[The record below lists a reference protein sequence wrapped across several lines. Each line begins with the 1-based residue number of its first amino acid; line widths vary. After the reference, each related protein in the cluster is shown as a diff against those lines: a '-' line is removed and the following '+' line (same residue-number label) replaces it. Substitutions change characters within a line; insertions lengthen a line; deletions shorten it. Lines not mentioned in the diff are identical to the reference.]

1 MSILSSWIID
11 IIERIRIKLR
21 FTEEQMVELIKNP
34 EVLEKIEEI
43 FRQYS
48 KIDEIV
54 ETAVAAVEVIA
65 EEKKIHLIRPPE
77 GFPYTGPIQIE
88 RQVEIL
94 AEKFRKIDPEP
105 TFRYI
110 RDVLS
115 TQRLQDNTEGRFAV
129 LSENAIGQKYFSDT
143 ENLNERYC
151 KGVRFLLDKMPDLK
165 NFRKEQINSNHLRRS
180 KRTEDAFKEIAEIQ
194 KGLEIFIISAQT
206 GFLYQNNT
214 VIETRNLMRRIE
226 FGLGMNEALSIGIIH
241 PERIKEGSLNIDC
254 VGDEFSVGE
263 IFGWKIY
270 VLSLTSFNGGTI
282 MVHETGNDNKDNK
295 NFGGITGLLP
305 PGVEL

>member
-1 MSILSSWIID
+1 MNILSQSWWID
-11 IIERIRIKLR
+11 VVERICNKL
-21 FTEEQMVELIKNP
+21 ELTPMQFGIIMQNP
-34 EVLEKIEEI
+34 KVLEELEAI
-43 FRQYS
+43 FRKYS
-48 KIDEIV
+48 KADEIV
-54 ETAVAAVEVIA
+54 AEAIVAVIK
-65 EEKKIHLIRPPE
+65 EEKKVNLILPPK
-77 GFPYTGPIQIE
+77 GFPYTGPKPIE

-129 LSENAIGQKYFSDT
+129 LSENAIGQKYFSDI

-151 KGVRFLLDKMPDLK
+151 KGVRFLLDKMPDLN

-180 KRTEDAFKEIAEIQ
+180 ERTKDAFQKIAEIQ
-194 KGLEIFIISAQT
+194 NLEILIISAQT

-214 VIETRNLMRRIE
+214 VIETRNLMRSME
-226 FGLGMNEALSIGIIH
+226 FGLGMNEVLSIGFTH
-241 PERIKEGSLNIDC
+241 PERITEGSLSLDC

-282 MVHETGNDNKDNK
+282 MSHETGNDNKDNK
-295 NFGGITGLLP
+295 NHGGATGFLP
-305 PGVEL
+305 AGVEM